1 MSRRLEETKE
11 DDGSSS
17 SSDMDNNGSS
27 KELHVKLEL
36 LEKEN
41 LKKDEEIET
50 LNERVNYLRNLL
62 VKMEKGSVDCLFR
75 FQLSY

>member
-1 MSRRLEETKE
+1 MSRRLEETTKE

-17 SSDMDNNGSS
+17 SDIDNNGSS

-75 FQLSY
+75 FQFSY